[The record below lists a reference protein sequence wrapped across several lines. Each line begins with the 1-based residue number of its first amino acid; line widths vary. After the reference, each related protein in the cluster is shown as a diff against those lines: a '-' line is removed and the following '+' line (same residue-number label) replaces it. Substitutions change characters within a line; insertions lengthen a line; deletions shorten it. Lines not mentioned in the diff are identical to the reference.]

1 MKQLGIIGCGWLGL
15 HLAKHFASTHY
26 IHTTTTSII
35 KKENLHAQGFEATV
49 VFFPDQELNHH
60 TPKWEYLNELE
71 AVIITVPFSKQAQ
84 QIQLQYRFQNICN
97 FLDGFKKPIF
107 LMSSTGI
114 YPDVN
119 TEISENTFTDEK
131 LNANMILVEN
141 LMKQQF
147 TQTNILRLG
156 GLMGDD
162 RYLSKYKVSNPEQPV
177 NHVHYQDVC
186 LIVEN
191 ILAQN
196 YVAKTYN
203 VVAPLHPS
211 KNAVINYQNGMQ
223 DNSTNNNQ
231 PHGRIIKAD
240 ALRDQLNYTFRNPD
254 PRKFK

>member
-1 MKQLGIIGCGWLGL
+1 MKHIGIIGCGWLGL
-15 HLAKHFASTHY
+15 HLAKHFASTHH

-35 KKENLHAQGFEATV
+35 KKENLQAQGFEATV
-49 VFFPDQELNHH
+49 VAFSDQELNHYA
-60 TPKWEYLNELE
+60 PKWEYLNDLE

-84 QIQLQYRFQNICN
+84 QIQLQNRFQNICK
-97 FLDGFKKPIF
+97 FMDGFKKPIF

-119 TEISENTFTDEK
+119 TEISEHTFTDEK
-131 LNANMILVEN
+131 LNANMVLVEN

-186 LIVEN
+186 LIVKN
-191 ILAQN
+191 MLAQN
-196 YVAKTYN
+196 FVAKTYN

-211 KNAVINYQNGMQ
+211 KNAVINYQNGIL
-223 DNSTNNNQ
+223 DNTINEF
-231 PHGRIIKAD
+231 PLGGRVVTSKQ
-240 ALRDQLNYTFRNPD
+240 LMHELNYSFAHQD
-254 PRKFK
+254 PKKFK